1 MGDAKVSFKTEVM
14 RKLKVE
20 ANDTTLSNQ
29 NKAGVARVI
38 SEQRGK
44 TAIL

>member
-20 ANDTTLSNQ
+20 ANDTTL
-29 NKAGVARVI
+29 
-38 SEQRGK
+38 
-44 TAIL
+44 TAIRTKREWLE